1 VCPFHSTRLRRR
13 RNTTLIAAFPF
24 VLHIPSS
31 LICLYV
37 VYLSLSY
44 KNQSSRPLSGKQSAI
59 TSWFPIK
66 TPINPAAAAAGMD
79 GRVEEN
85 GRGCHGGADVSEW
98 KKVAELRA
106 VAEAQD
112 PAAKVSAPSV
122 VRLSLLSSTSRV
134 AQLVSPDCLPR
145 P

>member
-1 VCPFHSTRLRRR
+1 
-13 RNTTLIAAFPF
+13 
-24 VLHIPSS
+24 
-31 LICLYV
+31 
-37 VYLSLSY
+37 
-44 KNQSSRPLSGKQSAI
+44 
-59 TSWFPIK
+59 
-66 TPINPAAAAAGMD
+66 MD

-85 GRGCHGGADVSEW
+85 GHGCHGGGDVSEW

-112 PAAKVSAPSV
+112 PAAKVSTSSV
-122 VRLSLLSSTSRV
+122 VRLSLLSSTSTSRV